1 MPKKFVCWPVP
12 VGLMIQWVG
21 VRRLSVRAGEDE
33 EKDELYVERPTDAP
47 FYK

>member
-1 MPKKFVCWPVP
+1 MKVAHNDQGTLLQ
-12 VGLMIQWVG
+12 GLGSHSV
-21 VRRLSVRAGEDE
+21 VRSSARVGEDE